1 MTDGVSS
8 LLALGDTEPIVGQR
22 FTMSPVGPGGM
33 KTFYAALIGPGTQA
47 SPESLSVDY
56 GKLRSGIGPEAREFT
71 SDDYVLYSL
80 SAAARR
86 TDESAL
92 PFYSLFQRARKDA
105 ARGGED
111 NWKTAKATF
120 SEVWQQMIVSPD
132 LIPEQA
138 EELFEDWKNK
148 LLADRVREKNYAS
161 SRSVKK
167 HLQQSI
173 GEP

>member
-1 MTDGVSS
+1 MISD
-8 LLALGDTEPIVGQR
+8 R
-22 FTMSPVGPGGM
+22 F
-33 KTFYAALIGPGTQA
+33 L
-47 SPESLSVDY
+47 
-56 GKLRSGIGPEAREFT
+56 
-71 SDDYVLYSL
+71 
-80 SAAARR
+80 
-86 TDESAL
+86 
-92 PFYSLFQRARKDA
+92 
-105 ARGGED
+105 
-111 NWKTAKATF
+111 